1 MKAIELIYKRIKSGK
16 FNFENV
22 MKKGSYYGVNC
33 NVMPLFCSY
42 GMIGYKIFVG
52 NDMIEVDFELNKI
65 NLYTD

>member
-1 MKAIELIYKRIKSGK
+1 MRIIELIYKRIKSGK

-33 NVMPLFCSY
+33 NIMPLFCSY

-52 NDMIEVDFELNKI
+52 NDMIEVDFELNKVNI
-65 NLYTD
+65 YAD

>member
-1 MKAIELIYKRIKSGK
+1 MIELIYKRIKSGK

-33 NVMPLFCSY
+33 NIMPLFCSY

-65 NLYTD
+65 NIYAD

>member
-1 MKAIELIYKRIKSGK
+1 MKTIELIYKRVKSGR

-22 MKKGSYYGVNC
+22 MKKGSYYGKDC

-42 GMIGYKIFVG
+42 GLIGYKIFVG

-65 NLYTD
+65 NLYAD